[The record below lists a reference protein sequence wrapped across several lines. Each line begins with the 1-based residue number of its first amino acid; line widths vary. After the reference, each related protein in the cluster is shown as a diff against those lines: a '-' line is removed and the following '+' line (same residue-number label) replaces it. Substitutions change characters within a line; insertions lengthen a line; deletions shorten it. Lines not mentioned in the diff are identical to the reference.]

1 MRLKVFFGFVLF
13 LNKSFS
19 RTGLKCDHFC
29 HSTNEKICL
38 TTLAEL
44 ISMQL
49 HQHESTPQRRVMRS
63 SATMTSFPYFS
74 NEGLQGRRHALAIKY
89 RPQPHTAIFSMQG
102 STFKVARWPVTT
114 TSLCRAY
121 TDAGPNEP
129 LQISSIIM
137 MKSTRFFLVLF

>member
-1 MRLKVFFGFVLF
+1 MSQRLKDV
-13 LNKSFS
+13 SF
-19 RTGLKCDHFC
+19 
-29 HSTNEKICL
+29 
-38 TTLAEL
+38 
-44 ISMQL
+44 
-49 HQHESTPQRRVMRS
+49 

-74 NEGLQGRRHALAIKY
+74 NEGRQGRRHALAIKY

-137 MKSTRFFLVLF
+137 MKSTSFFVVAFLKICHFQNFEFRRHIGRLVSASASQ